1 MASIVA
7 HRTGAVQV
15 LAGSGAAVIDPPV
28 VSLLVLQGVCLAF
41 GKKELLRDLD
51 LRIGAHDRV
60 GLAGPNGS
68 GKSTLMRLMAGQAKP
83 DAGEVRAR
91 RGLRIGY
98 LPQDIPP
105 RGGTTVLATVTGSVP
120 GRADI
125 EAELVAAEAE
135 MKRVQ
140 ALMSGPS
147 SSSPNAAADE
157 EAMMAAAEGIAD
169 AHERQSHFDTHY
181 SEHEAHR
188 ILAGLGFSEAD
199 HGRDVGE
206 LSGGWRMRA
215 HLGALLFQRPELLL
229 LDEPTNHLDLPS
241 VAWFGEFLRRYNH
254 GFVLICHDR
263 EFLNE
268 QIDRMVS
275 LEIEGVRQY
284 RGNYEQYR
292 RQRAEEEIVL
302 ENQAK
307 NLARER
313 EQMERFITRF
323 RAQANKARAVQSRV
337 KALEKMDEVA
347 TFSRREVMRLRFPA
361 CDRTGAVVVQVEG
374 LRKVFGTH
382 VVFPGLDLRV
392 QRGEKIGIIG
402 KNGAGKTTLLKMIAG
417 ELPAD
422 AGTITLGN
430 KVKVGY
436 YAQHHAE
443 TLQSGRT
450 VLEEVSAANPRAGV
464 TRVRTLLGA
473 FLFHDEDVDK
483 PIDVLS
489 GGERARV
496 ALAKILIDPGNVL
509 LMDEPT
515 NHLDLDSS
523 EALAEA
529 LTTFDGSLVF
539 VSHNRSF
546 IRTLATRIWDV
557 ADGRVETYPG
567 TLDEYLERHRDPER
581 AKAAETARAEASPGP
596 AGARGKAAP
605 KPEPKG
611 SRGAAKGSSGAGER
625 QDPAASATGNGRE
638 RPKQAIEAKAP
649 EASESR
655 EQRRNRKRDEA
666 QRRAERGKAIGPL
679 ERKLKAMEL
688 RIEALE
694 AEQRTRNLTLAD
706 PAVYADP
713 KRRDTLLSE
722 YQRDSAELGELAEAW
737 ELAQAELDEAR
748 VALGLLE

>member
-1 MASIVA
+1 
-7 HRTGAVQV
+7 
-15 LAGSGAAVIDPPV
+15 
-28 VSLLVLQGVCLAF
+28 VSLVVLQGVCLAF

-60 GLAGPNGS
+60 GLSGVNGS
-68 GKSTLMRLMAGQAKP
+68 GKSSLMRLMAGHTKP
-83 DAGEVRAR
+83 DGGEVRAR

-105 RGGTTVLATVTGSVP
+105 HGGTTVLATVTGSVP

-125 EAELVAAEAE
+125 EAELAAAEAE

-140 ALMSGPS
+140 LE
-147 SSSPNAAADE
+147 AADE
-157 EAMMAAAEGIAD
+157 EAMMAAAERIAD
-169 AHERQSHFDTHY
+169 AHEQQTHFDTHY

-188 ILAGLGFSEAD
+188 ILAGLGFTDAD

-241 VAWFGEFLRRYNH
+241 VAWFGEFLRRYSH

-275 LEIEGVRQY
+275 IEMEGVRQY

-337 KALEKMDEVA
+337 KALEKMDEVV
-347 TFSRREVMRLRFPA
+347 TFSRREVMRLRFPP

-374 LRKVFGTH
+374 LRKAFGQH
-382 VVFPGLDLRV
+382 VVFPGIDLRV

-422 AGTITLGN
+422 AGAITLGN

-450 VLEEVSAANPRAGV
+450 VFEEVLAANPRATA
-464 TRVRTLLGA
+464 TRVRTLLGS
-473 FLFHDEDVDK
+473 FLFHEEDVEK

-567 TLDEYLERHRDPER
+567 TLDEYIERYRDPDR
-581 AKAAETARAEASPGP
+581 AKAEAARAEASPGP
-596 AGARGKAAP
+596 AGGRGGKVPA
-605 KPEPKG
+605 KVEPVG
-611 SRGAAKGSSGAGER
+611 TRGAAKAAGADGER
-625 QDPAASATGNGRE
+625 RD
-638 RPKQAIEAKAP
+638 RPKQGASAADGGRARHGPAVEAKPLDGSAP
-649 EASESR
+649 GESR

-679 ERKLKAMEL
+679 ERKIKAMEV

-694 AEQRTRNLTLAD
+694 AQQRERNLTLAD

-713 KRRDTLLSE
+713 KRRDTLLTE

-748 VALGLLE
+748 VALEG

>member
-1 MASIVA
+1 M
-7 HRTGAVQV
+7 
-15 LAGSGAAVIDPPV
+15 
-28 VSLLVLQGVCLAF
+28 SLLVLQGVSLAF
-41 GKKELLRDLD
+41 GKKDLLRDLD

-60 GLAGPNGS
+60 GLTGVNGS
-68 GKSTLMRLMAGQAKP
+68 GKSSLMRMMAGHTKP

-105 RGGTTVLATVTGSVP
+105 HGGTTVLATVTGSVP

-125 EAELVAAEAE
+125 EAELAAAEAE
-135 MKRVQ
+135 MRRVQ
-140 ALMSGPS
+140 AEGE
-147 SSSPNAAADE
+147 DE

-169 AHERQSHFDTHY
+169 AHERQTHFDTHY

-188 ILAGLGFSEAD
+188 ILAGLGFSDAD

-241 VAWFGEFLRRYNH
+241 VAWFGDFLRRYSH

-268 QIDRMVS
+268 QIDRVVS

-313 EQMERFITRF
+313 EQAERFITRF

-347 TFSRREVMRLRFPA
+347 TFRAREVIRLRFPP
-361 CDRTGAVVVQVEG
+361 CDRTGATVVDVQG
-374 LRKVFGTH
+374 LRKAFGDH
-382 VVFPGLDLRV
+382 VVFPGIDLRV

-422 AGTITLGN
+422 AGEIALGN

-443 TLQSGRT
+443 SLQSGRT
-450 VLEEVSAANPRAGV
+450 VLEEVAAANPRAGV
-464 TRVRTLLGA
+464 TRVRTLLGS
-473 FLFHDEDVDK
+473 FLFHEEDVDK
-483 PIDVLS
+483 PVDVLS

-523 EALAEA
+523 EALAAA

-557 ADGRVETYPG
+557 GDGRVETYPG
-567 TLDEYLERHRDPER
+567 TLDEYIERHRDPTKVE
-581 AKAAETARAEASPGP
+581 AARAEASPGP
-596 AGARGKAAP
+596 AGARGSAKPAPVAKVAAKGAAKPAAKPAP
-605 KPEPKG
+605 KPALEVPG
-611 SRGAAKGSSGAGER
+611 SA
-625 QDPAASATGNGRE
+625 
-638 RPKQAIEAKAP
+638 
-649 EASESR
+649 ESR
-655 EQRRNRKRDEA
+655 EQRRNRKREEA
-666 QRRAERGKAIGPL
+666 QRRSERAKAIGPL
-679 ERKLKAMEL
+679 ERRIKTMEA

-694 AEQRTRNLTLAD
+694 AQQRERNLALAD
-706 PAVYADP
+706 VAVYADA
-713 KRRDTLLSE
+713 KRRDTLLTE

-748 VALGLLE
+748 VALEG

>member
-1 MASIVA
+1 
-7 HRTGAVQV
+7 
-15 LAGSGAAVIDPPV
+15 
-28 VSLLVLQGVCLAF
+28 VSLLVLQGVSLAF
-41 GKKELLRDLD
+41 GKKDLLRELD
-51 LRIGAHDRV
+51 LRVGAHDRV
-60 GLAGPNGS
+60 GLLGVNGS
-68 GKSTLMRLMAGQAKP
+68 GKSSLMRLLAGQARP
-83 DAGEVRAR
+83 DSGEVRAR

-105 RGGTTVLATVTGSVP
+105 TGGTTVLATVTGSVP
-120 GRADI
+120 GRAAID
-125 EAELVAAEAE
+125 AELEAAEAE

-140 ALMSGPS
+140 AEGG
-147 SSSPNAAADE
+147 DDD
-157 EAMMAAAEGIAD
+157 AMMAAAERIAD
-169 AHERQSHFDTHY
+169 AHERQAHFEEHY

-188 ILAGLGFSEAD
+188 ILAGLGFSDSD

-241 VAWFGEFLRRYNH
+241 VAWFGDFLRRYPH

-268 QIDRMVS
+268 QVDRVVS

-292 RQRAEEEIVL
+292 RQRAEEEVVL

-313 EQMERFITRF
+313 EQAERFITRF

-347 TFSRREVMRLRFPA
+347 TFSRREVMRLRFPP
-361 CDRTGAVVVQVEG
+361 CDRTGAVVLEVEA
-374 LRKVFGTH
+374 LRKAYGDH
-382 VVFPGLDLRV
+382 VVFPGIDLRV

-402 KNGAGKTTLLKMIAG
+402 KNGAGKTTLLKLLAG
-417 ELPAD
+417 ELRPD
-422 AGTITLGN
+422 AGTIKLGN
-430 KVKVGY
+430 NVKVGY

-443 TLQSGRT
+443 TLQASRT
-450 VLEEVSAANPRAGV
+450 VFEEVAAANPRASA
-464 TRVRTLLGA
+464 TRVRTLLGS
-473 FLFHDEDVDK
+473 FLFHEEDVDK
-483 PIDVLS
+483 PVNVLS

-496 ALAKILIDPGNVL
+496 ALARILIDPGNVL

-546 IRTLATRIWDV
+546 IRTLATRIFDV

-567 TLDEYLERHRDPER
+567 TLDEYIDRHRDPER
-581 AKAAETARAEASPGP
+581 AKAAAAEAEAAARQGKARPGAAGKPAVRPASEAAPGP
-596 AGARGKAAP
+596 AGARRGKGEVAP
-605 KPEPKG
+605 PKG
-611 SRGAAKGSSGAGER
+611 KVEAPPPKGDPFAEIPGE
-625 QDPAASATGNGRE
+625 T
-638 RPKQAIEAKAP
+638 
-649 EASESR
+649 R
-655 EQRRNRKRDEA
+655 EQRRARRREEA
-666 QRRAERGKAIGPL
+666 ERRAERSKALGPL
-679 ERKLKAMEL
+679 ERRIKAMEA
-688 RIEALE
+688 RIEELE
-694 AEQRTRNLTLAD
+694 AKQRERNLALAD
-706 PAVYADP
+706 PTVYADAT
-713 KRRDTLLSE
+713 RRDTLLSE

-748 VALGLLE
+748 TALGGA